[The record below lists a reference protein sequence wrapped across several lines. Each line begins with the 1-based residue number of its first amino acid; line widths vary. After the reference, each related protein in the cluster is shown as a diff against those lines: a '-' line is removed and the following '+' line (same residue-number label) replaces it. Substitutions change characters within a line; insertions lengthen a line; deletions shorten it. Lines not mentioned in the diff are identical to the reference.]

1 MNMYMTHYLEFTS
14 LNLFIFLLYVL
25 SIEMDNLFASA
36 KKLSPSN
43 LKKYRFFSI
52 MIFFI

>member
-1 MNMYMTHYLEFTS
+1 MNMYKTHYLEFTS
-14 LNLFIFLLYVL
+14 LNLFIFLLNVHG
-25 SIEMDNLFASA
+25 IELDNLFAST